1 MNRGRKTR
9 RFSQIYVTIYVNVCD
24 VNMLVFEAK
33 LEGENE
39 QYQALDEAIRTA
51 RFVRNASLRYW
62 MDNKGIGRYDLSK
75 FCAVLAA
82 NAEFPWVS
90 KLNSMARQASAERAW
105 SAIARFFD
113 NCKKRKVCRGDIPPG
128 ELCKKSKPGKKGFPK
143 FKKEQTHGSVEYK
156 TTGWSLS
163 NDRRY
168 ITFSDGFKAGTF
180 KLWGTRDLHF
190 YQFKQFKR
198 VRVVRRADGYYCQ
211 FCIDQDRVE
220 RREPTGKTIGIDVG
234 LNHFY
239 TDSNGETVANPRHLR
254 KSEKSLR
261 RLQRRMSKTKK
272 GSQNRIKFRN
282 KLARKHLKVSRQRKD
297 FAVKTAR
304 CVVRS
309 NDLVAYEDLQVRN
322 MVKNHR
328 LAKSISDV
336 SWSLFRQ
343 WVEYFGKVFGVVTVA
358 VAPHYTSQN
367 CSNCGEIV
375 KKTLS
380 TRTHVC
386 PHCGHTQDRDW
397 NAARNILEKALSTAG
412 HVGTNASGEIDQYLS
427 EETPSSKSTRGK
439 RKPKERSLESPAISG
454 TPD

>member
-1 MNRGRKTR
+1 
-9 RFSQIYVTIYVNVCD
+9 
-24 VNMLVFEAK
+24 MLVFEAK
-33 LEGENE
+33 LEGFKE
-39 QYQALDEAIRTA
+39 QYQLLDEAIRTA
-51 RFVRNASLRYW
+51 RFVRNACVRYW
-62 MDNKGIGRYDLSK
+62 MDNKGIGRYELSAY
-75 FCAVLAA
+75 CAVLAEA
-82 NAEFPWVS
+82 AEFPWVS

-113 NCKKRKVCRGDIPPG
+113 NCKK
-128 ELCKKSKPGKKGFPK
+128 SKPGKKGFPR

-163 NDRRY
+163 DDRKS
-168 ITFSDGFKAGTF
+168 ITFTDGFKAGTF

-190 YQFKQFKR
+190 YQIKQFKR
-198 VRVVRRADGYYCQ
+198 VRVVRRADGYYAQ
-211 FCIDQDRVE
+211 FCIDHQRVE
-220 RREPTGKTIGIDVG
+220 RREPTGKTIGLDVG

-254 KSEKSLR
+254 KSEKSLK

-272 GSQNRIKFRN
+272 VSQNRIKFRN

-309 NDLVAYEDLQVRN
+309 NDLVAYEDLMVRN

-358 VAPHYTSQN
+358 VSPHYTSQN
-367 CSNCGEIV
+367 CSNCGQIV

-380 TRTHVC
+380 TRTHIC

-397 NAARNILEKALSTAG
+397 NAARNILEKALRRQGVAGFTPVVATAVTAG
-412 HVGTNASGEIDQYLS
+412 HVGTNASGETDLCLGGEIPL
-427 EETPSSKSTRGK
+427 SKSTRRK
-439 RKPKERSLESPAISG
+439 RKPKE
-454 TPD
+454 

>member
-1 MNRGRKTR
+1 M
-9 RFSQIYVTIYVNVCD
+9 IYVNARD

-33 LEGENE
+33 LDGQDS
-39 QYQALDEAIRTA
+39 QYQLLDEAIRTA
-51 RFVRNASLRYW
+51 RFVRNACLRYW
-62 MDNKGIGRYDLSK
+62 MDNKGIGRYELSAY
-75 FCAVLAA
+75 CATLAQQFEWA
-82 NAEFPWVS
+82 G

-105 SAIARFFD
+105 SAIARFLSTTRSAND
-113 NCKKRKVCRGDIPPG
+113 NCKKA
-128 ELCKKSKPGKKGFPK
+128 LPGKKGFPK

-156 TTGWSLS
+156 TCGWKLS
-163 NDRRY
+163 DDRRY

-190 YQFKQFKR
+190 YQLKQFKR
-198 VRVVRRADGYYCQ
+198 VRVVRRADGYYAQ

-220 RREPTGKTIGIDVG
+220 TRVPSGKTIGIDVG

-239 TDSNGETVANPRHLR
+239 TDSNGETIANPRHLR
-254 KSEKSLR
+254 KSEKSLK

-272 GSQNRIKFRN
+272 GSNNRVKFRN

-309 NDLVAYEDLQVRN
+309 NDLVAYEDLKVRN
-322 MVKNHR
+322 MVRNRH
-328 LAKSISDV
+328 LAKSISDAA
-336 SWSLFRQ
+336 WTQFRE

-358 VAPHYTSQN
+358 VPPHYTSQN
-367 CSNCGEIV
+367 CSNCGQVV

-380 TRTHVC
+380 TRTHIC

-397 NAARNILEKALSTAG
+397 NAARNILEKGLSTAG
-412 HVGTNASGEIDQYLS
+412 HVGTNASGETDQYLS
-427 EETPSSKSTRGK
+427 EATLSSKSTRGK
-439 RKPKERSLESPAISG
+439 RKPKE
-454 TPD
+454 